1 MKYEDYFNIFF
12 IYTKKMGMKEG
23 IDIWFIYQI
32 NFLEY
37 FFLLEIVTVTISF
50 ISFADKLY
58 F

>member
-1 MKYEDYFNIFF
+1 
-12 IYTKKMGMKEG
+12 MKEG